1 MKYLFSFLLL
11 LFALPLQSL
20 QAATLV
26 QSSRAATSIE
36 ESLLSGVSVDF
47 ESSDII
53 GIGRIAEMVRREAP
67 IQDLATRTGTVQGRG
82 VNRMGLRL
90 FNLMTNSLQSQTAS
104 LIDLDPTLAVSS
116 VIVEGDT
123 DIDSVSVESGRMYPP
138 RLYVDF
144 QKFPIPTYAIMPDAE
159 QQKRM
164 DKLNS
169 QLQKRFGDTV
179 KADFQENVHYLRGT
193 VTSERQ
199 KEVLEL
205 FVKMESGVQEVRN
218 EVVIRE

>member
-1 MKYLFSFLLL
+1 M
-11 LFALPLQSL
+11 
-20 QAATLV
+20 

-104 LIDLDPTLAVSS
+104 LVELDPTLAVSTE
-116 VIVEGDT
+116 IIEGDT